1 MKPVLIH
8 QKEIALCRKA
18 AVPGQGTAAFLCST
32 EIDKIQEKSPIYLV
46 YGLERLAYSV
56 SKKARP
62 YKGQTMGMSAKNAG
76 I

>member
-8 QKEIALCRKA
+8 PKESDLCRKA
-18 AVPGQGTAAFLCST
+18 AVPGQGTAAFLRST

-46 YGLERLAYSV
+46 YSLERLSYSM

-62 YKGQTMGMSAKNAG
+62 HKGQTMEMSAKNAG